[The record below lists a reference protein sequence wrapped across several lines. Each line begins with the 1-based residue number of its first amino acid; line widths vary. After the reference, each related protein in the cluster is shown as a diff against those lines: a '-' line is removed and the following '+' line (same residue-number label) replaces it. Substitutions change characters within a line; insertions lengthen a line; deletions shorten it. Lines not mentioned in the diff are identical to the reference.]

1 MSGEDQEML
10 ETLKKAAVVLKQAGI
25 PFALAGSFAVYA
37 RGGPCPE
44 HDVDFVIL
52 PEDAEKALTMLA
64 DNGFRPKHPPEDW
77 LVKAYDSDRLV
88 DLLYQVAGREVTR
101 ELLDRAEVLEV
112 NSVAMPVLDATDIM
126 VGLLNAMSH
135 HHCDFGAVL
144 PKARAMREQVDWDEV
159 RARTA
164 DSDFAY
170 AFLVLAERLDLI
182 PPAPDSE
189 PGPRPAPEPETQG
202 ATR

>member
-10 ETLKKAAVVLKQAGI
+10 ETLKRTAVVLKQAGL

-44 HDVDFVIL
+44 HDVDFVVL
-52 PEDAEKALTMLA
+52 PDDAEKALALLV
-64 DNGFRPKHPPEDW
+64 DHGFTPEHPPEDW

-88 DLLYQVAGREVTR
+88 DLIFRAAGRPVTR

-112 NSVAMPVLDATDIM
+112 NSVAMPVMDATDLM
-126 VGLLNAMSH
+126 SSLLNAMSH

-144 PKARAMREQVDWDEV
+144 PKARAMREQVDWERV
-159 RARTA
+159 RAETA
-164 DSDFAY
+164 ESDFAY

-182 PPAPDSE
+182 PPARSE
-189 PGPRPAPEPETQG
+189 APADVPERQG
-202 ATR
+202 ATA